1 MSSLNRH
8 AFKHSFCVVLAFL
21 ACIFIAVV
29 ETLETNVSACALC
42 KTLDRYI
49 SDVGVKNV
57 ETGCHVTECLARGK
71 VQLFVNEMGLV
82 ASSCEKSKHGVSLT
96 IDDKQLA
103 QLLVYA
109 IIGRHFTNEESHE
122 DSLNWNVAQLQYNVN
137 TQKISVSRPMCV
149 FEKGVYSILLVL
161 SVIIVLT
168 SIVLRR
174 LKKYEEIASHDPAP
188 PISLEINPPISH
200 LIKRRTLNLGSY

>member
-1 MSSLNRH
+1 MPSLNRRVTTY
-8 AFKHSFCVVLAFL
+8 SFCVVLFFSRCSYIPITEA
-21 ACIFIAVV
+21 
-29 ETLETNVSACALC
+29 LETNVSACVLC
-42 KTLDRYI
+42 STLDRYI
-49 SDVGVKNV
+49 SDVGIANTDTK
-57 ETGCHVTECLARGK
+57 CHETECLARGK
-71 VQLFVNEMGLV
+71 VQLFVNEMGQI
-82 ASSCEKSKHGVSLT
+82 ASSCEKSTHGVSLT

-122 DSLNWNVAQLQYNVN
+122 DSLDWNVAQLQYNVN

-174 LKKYEEIASHDPAP
+174 LKKYEEIALHDPTP
-188 PISLEINPPISH
+188 QISLDINTPVSH
-200 LIKRRTLNLGSY
+200 HVKRRTLNLGSY